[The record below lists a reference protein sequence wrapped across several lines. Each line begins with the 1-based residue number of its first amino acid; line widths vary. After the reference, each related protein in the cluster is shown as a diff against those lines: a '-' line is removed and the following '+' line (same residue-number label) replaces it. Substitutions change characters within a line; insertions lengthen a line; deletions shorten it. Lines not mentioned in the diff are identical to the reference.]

1 MNTKPKS
8 RARSLYATH
17 LVLRKQLEW
26 CLKMPPGWLAV
37 TYEARKVKEQSFQEF
52 FKDNP
57 LPEPENPTEHPPR
70 NYRYYLDGENLMEMQ
85 SNPDGLR
92 ERAKAE
98 MSGCPPGVSLV
109 RWLLT
114 EHQHKACAN
123 CGKTEKQVSD
133 KLMKCTGC
141 RSFMYC
147 GKECQRTHWKKEHKH
162 VCLRRKRW

>member
-1 MNTKPKS
+1 MEERFAICEAREKPDSKVRFFSVIWLSFRLHLDERRILTRS
-8 RARSLYATH
+8 RVRSLFTS
-17 LVLRKQLEW
+17 LTSFFKQLEW

-52 FKDNP
+52 FKDNQ

-98 MSGCPPGVSLV
+98 MKACPPGVSLV

-123 CGKTEKQVSD
+123 CGKTERGVS
-133 KLMKCTGC
+133 
-141 RSFMYC
+141 
-147 GKECQRTHWKKEHKH
+147 
-162 VCLRRKRW
+162 